1 MTEYFDDF
9 DDDYGEFE
17 DDGFMED
24 DFEDTYGEHL
34 DDCEPDES
42 MDDELGPEI
51 DREPL
56 LENEPIPDEFECD
69 KFTGRDAFILGGAMG
84 WAYEEGLEEG
94 RRKRRKQRKNSDSN
108 DPQDID

>member
-1 MTEYFDDF
+1 MCDF

-17 DDGFMED
+17 DDGFMGD

-34 DDCEPDES
+34 DEFEPEEALIEDNPVRDEPD
-42 MDDELGPEI
+42 
-51 DREPL
+51 
-56 LENEPIPDEFECD
+56 CD

-94 RRKRRKQRKNSDSN
+94 RRKRRKRKKPWFRLSTGY
-108 DPQDID
+108 